1 MKPIV
6 IIGSG
11 LAGYGVAREF
21 RKLNKETPLIIIT
34 ADDGRAYSKPMLS
47 NALGKGKTPVQLATA
62 TSTDIATQLD
72 AEIRT
77 QSIVT
82 AIESDH
88 HTISIDGETIE
99 YSKLVL
105 ALGATPFQPPIE
117 GNATDRVYSINS
129 LNDYSVFR
137 EAITDKK
144 SISILGG
151 GLIGCEFANDLA
163 TSGYIV
169 NVIDRNNWPLG
180 QLIPEPLGI
189 KLQQSLEAIGVEWY
203 KNNTVKCID
212 SSEQQLSISL
222 ESGEKLLSDVVLSAI
237 GLRTEL
243 SLAQQAGI
251 QTNRGIIVNEKLE
264 SSAKDIFALG
274 DCAEVNSFFM
284 PFIMPLM
291 KCTKALAQTLNDNS
305 TSVSYPAMPVTLKT
319 PAFPISVLPPAPAI
333 KGSWEVEMSDD
344 AVRALFKDSEN
355 QIKGFAFGGKATA
368 EANKLALTLPSLF

>member
-21 RKLNKETPLIIIT
+21 RKLNKDTPLIIIT

-47 NALGKGKTPVQLATA
+47 NALVKGKTAVQLATA
-62 TSTDIATQLD
+62 ISKDVAKQFD

-82 AIESDH
+82 AIESDS
-88 HTISIDGETIE
+88 HTISMDDETIE

-105 ALGATPFQPPIE
+105 ALGASPFQPQIE
-117 GNATDRVYSINS
+117 GNATDRVYSINN

-137 EAITDKK
+137 EVITDKK

-163 TSGYIV
+163 MSGYTV

-180 QLIPEPLGI
+180 HLIPEPLGR
-189 KLQQSLEAIGVEWY
+189 KLQHSLEAIGVAWY
-203 KNNTVKCID
+203 KNNTVKSID
-212 SSEQQLSISL
+212 SHEQQLSITLENGDSL
-222 ESGEKLLSDVVLSAI
+222 LTDVVLSAI
-237 GLRTEL
+237 GLRAEL

-264 SSAKDIFALG
+264 SSAKDIFAIG
-274 DCAEVNSFFM
+274 DCAEVNGFFM
-284 PFIMPLM
+284 PYIMPLM

-305 TSVSYPAMPVTLKT
+305 TSVSYPVMPVTLKT
-319 PAFPISVLPPAPAI
+319 PAYPISVLPPAP
-333 KGSWEVEMSDD
+333 GSEGNWEIEVTDD
-344 AVRALFKDSEN
+344 SVRALFKDREK

-368 EANKLALTLPSLF
+368 EANKLALTLPALF